1 MAASKLNF
9 KRTITDKL
17 SVKGTLNE
25 DGTMIIYEDELG
37 DTKEAKISDLLNAFK
52 NCDIDFSVSLKNDE
66 TLDVIPSES
75 VTEE

>member
-25 DGTMIIYEDELG
+25 DGTIIIYEDELG
-37 DTKEAKISDLLNAFK
+37 DTKEAKISDLLNVFK

-66 TLDVIPSES
+66 TLDVIPSAS

>member
-25 DGTMIIYEDELG
+25 DGTIIIYEDELG

-66 TLDVIPSES
+66 TLDVIPSVS

>member
-25 DGTMIIYEDELG
+25 DGTIIIYEDELG
-37 DTKEAKISDLLNAFK
+37 GTKEAKISDLLNAFK

-66 TLDVIPSES
+66 TLDVIPSVS

>member
-25 DGTMIIYEDELG
+25 DGTIIIYEDEL
-37 DTKEAKISDLLNAFK
+37 
-52 NCDIDFSVSLKNDE
+52 
-66 TLDVIPSES
+66 
-75 VTEE
+75 

>member
-25 DGTMIIYEDELG
+25 NGTIIIYEDELG
-37 DTKEAKISDLLNAFK
+37 DTKEAKISDLLNVFK

-66 TLDVIPSES
+66 TLNVISSEIT
-75 VTEE
+75 TEE